1 MKILTHLAVSKWDK
15 TEFWSRHAN
24 QFKTENA
31 NMTFGT
37 SSSAMQFDSVKTDL
51 LLQQKKFFKI
61 LTKYKKSLW
70 LLKKTHL

>member
-1 MKILTHLAVSKWDK
+1 
-15 TEFWSRHAN
+15 
-24 QFKTENA
+24 
-31 NMTFGT
+31 MTFGT